1 MTKGNINPCFYY
13 AMGYFR
19 KMEEIPF
26 DLFVSAIKP
35 CDITNGKC
43 KQSPDWRSCLYGYI
57 LINHRR
63 IQKHNEKAFNHEK
76 IG

>member
-1 MTKGNINPCFYY
+1 MSKGKTNPCFFY

-26 DLFVSAIKP
+26 DLFLSAIKP
-35 CDITNGKC
+35 CDVSKGKC
-43 KQSPDWRSCLYGYI
+43 GQSNDYRSCLYGYV
-57 LINHRR
+57 LINHKRLR
-63 IQKHNEKAFNHEK
+63 KYNEK